1 MEYDNLSIK
10 AKKSWFVAR
19 LITTVIVSIILIVGV
34 WFSIYNMRFKYA
46 VMFEAPINIT
56 VGIIILLLLVNTFI
70 YPIIEYKQ
78 WRYII
83 NKDKVDF
90 IHGIYITKRTI
101 VPMVRIQHIVITE
114 GFINRFFNLANVD
127 IHTAGGIHTIPNI
140 ELEKAKEISEYLKD
154 KISKKVEGYDA
165 RID

>member
-1 MEYDNLSIK
+1 MEYNKLSIK

-19 LITTVIVSIILIVGV
+19 LITTFILSGILIIGV
-34 WFSIYNMRFKYA
+34 WFFTYKMKFKYA
-46 VMFEAPINIT
+46 VMFEKPINIFT
-56 VGIIILLLLVNTFI
+56 IIIILLLIINTFI
-70 YPIIEYKQ
+70 YPFIEYKQ
-78 WRYII
+78 WKFII

-90 IHGIYITKRTI
+90 IHGIYTTKRVI

-127 IHTAGGIHTIPNI
+127 IHTAGGVHTIPNI
-140 ELEKAKEISEYLKD
+140 ELEKAKEISDYLKD

-165 RID
+165 RND